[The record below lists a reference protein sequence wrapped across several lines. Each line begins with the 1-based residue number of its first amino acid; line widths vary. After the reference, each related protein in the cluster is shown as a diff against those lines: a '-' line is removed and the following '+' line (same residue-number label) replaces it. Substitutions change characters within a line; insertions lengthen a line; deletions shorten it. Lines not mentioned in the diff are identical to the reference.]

1 MVYASKEQYLSE
13 HNLIPDEQI
22 ERRLKQASR
31 HIDSL
36 TFNRITSRSFDNLT
50 EFQQAIIID
59 VCCDMA
65 DFEYENEDMINCVLQ
80 NYAVNGVS
88 MQFGSS
94 WNVLVQNGIAV
105 KRDTYRVLCQTGLC
119 CLSLGGVSMRYPCLI
134 LKSMCKTEIHVEIE
148 QEGRN
153 VYGEPLEPVIWDGLC
168 NYQDSGKTELTAEKV
183 LIQLEGC
190 ALIPGDIAPDLPV
203 ITKGDIK
210 VFGVTRHIYKGTKCR
225 NPDGTVNYVRLDVM

>member
-1 MVYASKEQYLSE
+1 MNWKIKDIELANISRFRGELMGAAMLFIILFHVALPREDAFYGLRRMGNVGVDMFLFLSGIGLWFSWMKTPSARHFFIRRYLRIYPTWLIIACLFYIPGFHGGSTWNWI
-13 HNLIPDEQI
+13 NLFGD
-22 ERRLKQASR
+22 
-31 HIDSL
+31 
-36 TFNRITSRSFDNLT
+36 TFNRITSRGFDNLT

-119 CLSLGGVSMRYPCLI
+119 CLSLGV
-134 LKSMCKTEIHVEIE
+134 
-148 QEGRN
+148 
-153 VYGEPLEPVIWDGLC
+153 
-168 NYQDSGKTELTAEKV
+168 
-183 LIQLEGC
+183 
-190 ALIPGDIAPDLPV
+190 
-203 ITKGDIK
+203 
-210 VFGVTRHIYKGTKCR
+210 
-225 NPDGTVNYVRLDVM
+225 